1 MDPGFQKRKRKERLY
16 DMMHRGAVRV
26 CMGVTVVGSLLL
38 GYKVYEYFR
47 YIRPLHLAQSK
58 LAQDELL
65 REGRNIEDSP
75 NIELS
80 T

>member
-1 MDPGFQKRKRKERLY
+1 MRRQKERLY
-16 DMMHRGAVRV
+16 DKLHKGVVSV
-26 CMGVTVVGSLLL
+26 CMGVTVITGIIL
-38 GYKVYEYFR
+38 GYKVYQYFR
-47 YIRPLHLAQSK
+47 YVRPVHVAQKK

-65 REGRNIEDSP
+65 LEGRNIEDSS